1 MLWFPKFII
10 AAGYASAATLVSL
23 EARQIQWPTLPNNL
37 TEDVLQIASA
47 ISPPCAGINTN
58 CQQLT
63 NDVVPRCLRLRG
75 VCMANPTDNQTTP
88 TQTEAATAGH
98 NAFHI
103 ACNAYESYIN
113 STDTMSPT
121 SPVSPTASAAH
132 DSPNE
137 SKVLVGPIVGGVVGG
152 IVGLALVAG
161 IIYLLSVRLK
171 RNDHRHDV
179 RPSSVS
185 IFSSEN
191 KNSNVYASPYPQLP
205 ASYPAPVPGHI
216 SPRNRETMY
225 VPELMEPITGP
236 PQPRTPEI
244 SH

>member
-1 MLWFPKFII
+1 MLRLSRCFVTPQ
-10 AAGYASAATLVSL
+10 ASSQNVPGAQMPASAWRYVVGTIMPWFSINKV
-23 EARQIQWPTLPNNL
+23 EQDPGCWCGNHNP
-37 TEDVLQIASA
+37 VHY
-47 ISPPCAGINTN
+47 CA
-58 CQQLT
+58 
-63 NDVVPRCLRLRG
+63 

-137 SKVLVGPIVGGVVGG
+137 SKVLVGPIVGGIVGG

-191 KNSNVYASPYPQLP
+191 KNSTVYASPYPQLP
-205 ASYPAPVPGHI
+205 ASYPVPVPGHI